1 MKSYTTPS
9 ISLKKN
15 ESLVDEIR
23 NLNKEKAE
31 FDSFMKSYTTP
42 SISLKK
48 NESLVDEI
56 RNLNKEK
63 AEHSADRIHFLD
75 MEIHRMKQ
83 EEKEMV
89 R

>member
-1 MKSYTTPS
+1 
-9 ISLKKN
+9 
-15 ESLVDEIR
+15 
-23 NLNKEKAE
+23 
-31 FDSFMKSYTTP
+31 MKSYTTP